1 MFDVGW
7 SEILVIAVVLIVVVG
22 PKDLPRMLRSFGR
35 TTAKLRAMAGDF
47 RRQFDEALRE
57 AELGDVKDTLD
68 SVRNLNPMN
77 EIRKHLSPLEQ
88 AGEEVRAGLEDVMKP
103 MAKPEPSAE
112 PVAEEPLKNGTA
124 ALPGEGGET
133 VVAAPKAKTARRA
146 KAPAPKATGA
156 KGRGATAKA
165 AAARSP
171 ARSGAAV
178 PRTASVKKAVSSSAP
193 AAKAA
198 SAPAAKAPTAKAPAT
213 KAIDAK
219 SAAKARP
226 RPAAKAEPEAA
237 PKISVA
243 SKVRAGARAKAP
255 AKPAAAKKPAARKKT
270 TGNAP

>member
-35 TTAKLRAMAGDF
+35 TTAKLRVMAGDF

-68 SVRNLNPMN
+68 SVRSLNPMN

-103 MAKPEPSAE
+103 MAKPEASTE

-124 ALPGEGGET
+124 ALPGEGGEMAG
-133 VVAAPKAKTARRA
+133 VAPKAKTVRKTKAPVA
-146 KAPAPKATGA
+146 KAGA
-156 KGRGATAKA
+156 KGSGVGANGA
-165 AAARSP
+165 ASGSAARSGT
-171 ARSGAAV
+171 ARSRAV
-178 PRTASVKKAVSSSAP
+178 SVKKAASSSPAP
-193 AAKAA
+193 AAKAVEVK
-198 SAPAAKAPTAKAPAT
+198 PAAKA
-213 KAIDAK
+213 K
-219 SAAKARP
+219 SRAAV
-226 RPAAKAEPEAA
+226 KAEPEAA
-237 PKISVA
+237 PKTSA
-243 SKVRAGARAKAP
+243 APKVRAGARAKAP
-255 AKPAAAKKPAARKKT
+255 ARPAAKKPAAKKKT